1 MHLQLLDRIESFC
14 CISFVENSVQTA
26 ITDRIQH
33 QTMLIT
39 KNLLFLLVGE
49 PSRCPLVGV
58 RGGAFAY
65 TPSPYKDLSLRQQ
78 FVFARYA
85 LPGINSATLFYV
97 GIRANHHA
105 IPFIKA
111 NLEPVVG

>member
-1 MHLQLLDRIESFC
+1 
-14 CISFVENSVQTA
+14 FVENSVQTA

-49 PSRCPLVGV
+49 PSRCPLVCV

-65 TPSPYKDLSLRQQ
+65 TPSPYKDLSLQQQ
-78 FVFARYA
+78 FVFARFA
-85 LPGINSATLFYV
+85 LHVINSVAMFYV
-97 GIRANHHA
+97 GIEAKDHA
-105 IPFIKA
+105 ILFIKA
-111 NLEPVVG
+111 NLEELVGAPGLTLP